1 MLVVN
6 KSQQKWTQ
14 LNVHHL
20 WRRRAYFL
28 KNYLDGQICEHSF
41 KKILLGATSGD
52 HIGSSSS
59 VINKLL
65 MLNKNTVKTA
75 RVILNPN

>member
-6 KSQQKWTQ
+6 QSQKKWTQ

-20 WRRRAYFL
+20 WCPRAHFL